1 MSTDIPQPP
10 FIYEG
15 VEEVAFEGPRSPP
28 MSEGVLR
35 AITALKGAVDAAK
48 RPGMPLSILS
58 NVVREAPLGS
68 VLAAFVLGIMVAR
81 RR

>member
-15 VEEVAFEGPRSPP
+15 VEEVEFEGPRSPP
-28 MSEGVLR
+28 LSEGVLQ
-35 AITALKGAVDAAK
+35 AVNALKNAIHAAK
-48 RPGMPLSILS
+48 QPGMPLGILS

-68 VLAAFVLGIMVAR
+68 VLAAFLLGMAVAR

>member
-1 MSTDIPQPP
+1 MSKDIQQPP

-15 VEEVAFEGPRSPP
+15 VEDVAFEGPRSPAL
-28 MSEGVLR
+28 SEGVLR
-35 AITALKGAVDAAK
+35 AINVLNGAVNAAK
-48 RPGMPLSILS
+48 QPGMPLSILS

-68 VLAAFVLGIMVAR
+68 VLVAFMLGVVVAR